1 MQTPTVADRAAG
13 VQPGPGPGADRRVLV
28 RLGGEVCT
36 KSSRTRRRFLG
47 VLTRN
52 ARAALRRAGVPAEVR
67 QEWTRL
73 VVSTPEPA
81 SARDALSR
89 VFGVHSVH
97 ETLPVPFTSLPGLVE
112 ALVPLY
118 SDRVAGRSFAVRA
131 RRRERVRFT
140 SHDLAVELGAALRP
154 LATRVDLEAPDVEV
168 VVEVHAGHADAIL
181 ETTAG
186 VGGLPLGTGGGAI
199 GLFSGGFD
207 SPVAAWRV
215 MRRGTRLDLLICDL
229 GGCGQVDQA
238 LAVAKQLALRWTAGL
253 EPRFWVVDLAP
264 VVLALTQRVNP
275 RLRQILLR
283 RAMYRAGSCLAE
295 ELGASALVTGESLAQ
310 VSTQTLGNIRTCEQA
325 ATVPVLRPLIG
336 MGKDEII
343 AQARA
348 IGTYES
354 SARVQ
359 EHCSI
364 SPGRVET
371 WSSPG
376 RIEAVERAVEAEPLT
391 EAWIRE
397 AVSRRRLV
405 DLRSWAP
412 GALPDLVVQSVP
424 DGAVVVDVREP
435 EEGPVAGD
443 LRLPFSQA
451 DELLSGLDPGGVYVL
466 VCGSGQR
473 SYTIAREMA
482 RRGFTAYSLAGG
494 VKAFPGRPR
503 RQRNPP
509 QPALKVPTSWP

>member
-1 MQTPTVADRAAG
+1 MQTMQTPTVADRDAAA
-13 VQPGPGPGADRRVLV
+13 QPDPAATQRRLLV

-36 KSSRTRRRFLG
+36 KSPRTRRRFLA

-73 VVSTPEPA
+73 LVSSPRPA
-81 SARDALSR
+81 AARDALSR
-89 VFGVHSVH
+89 VFGVHAVH
-97 ETLPVPFTSLPGLVE
+97 EILPVPFTTLPGLVE

-118 SDRVAGRSFAVRA
+118 AERVAGHSFAVRA
-131 RRRERVRFT
+131 KRREHVPFT

-154 LATRVDLEAPDVEV
+154 LATRVNLDSPEVEV
-168 VVEVHAGHADAIL
+168 VVEIHAGHADAVL

-186 VGGLPLGTGGGAI
+186 AGGLPLGTGGRAVA
-199 GLFSGGFD
+199 LFSGGFD

-215 MRRGTRLDLLICDL
+215 MRRGTQLDLLICDL
-229 GGCGQVDQA
+229 GGCGQMDQA
-238 LAVAKQLALRWTAGL
+238 LAVAKELTLRWTAGL

-264 VVLALTQRVNP
+264 VVLALTQRVNS

-295 ELGASALVTGESLAQ
+295 ELGASALVTGESLGQ

-343 AQARA
+343 SQARA
-348 IGTYES
+348 IGTYDA
-354 SARVQ
+354 SAKVQ

-371 WSSPG
+371 WSSPA
-376 RIEAVERAVEAEPLT
+376 RIEAVEREVEAEPLT
-391 EAWIRE
+391 EAWVRE
-397 AVSRRRLV
+397 AVRRRRLV
-405 DLRSWAP
+405 ELRSWTP
-412 GALPDLVVQSVP
+412 GALPDLVVQSP
-424 DGAVVVDVREP
+424 PEGAVVVDVREP

-451 DELLSGLDPGGVYVL
+451 DKLLDGLDPGKVYVL
-466 VCGSGQR
+466 VCAGGQR
-473 SYTIAREMA
+473 SYTIARELA
-482 RRGFTAYSLAGG
+482 RRGYTAYSLAGG
-494 VKAFPGRPR
+494 VKSLHGGPPG
-503 RQRNPP
+503 QRAGL
-509 QPALKVPTSWP
+509 ALKRR

>member
-1 MQTPTVADRAAG
+1 MQTQTLADRDAAAQT
-13 VQPGPGPGADRRVLV
+13 VPAPATSATTADRRLLV
-28 RLGGEVCT
+28 RFGGEVCT

-73 VVSTPEPA
+73 LVSTPEPA
-81 SARDALSR
+81 TARDVLSR
-89 VFGVHSVH
+89 VFGVHAVH
-97 ETLPVPFTSLPGLVE
+97 ETVQVPFGSLPDLVE
-112 ALVPLY
+112 SLVPLY
-118 SDRVAGRSFAVRA
+118 AERVAGRSFAVRA
-131 RRRERVRFT
+131 KRREPAPFS
-140 SHDLAVELGAALRP
+140 SHDLAVELGAALLP
-154 LATRVDLEAPDVEV
+154 LASRVDLGNPDVAV
-168 VVEVHAGHADAIL
+168 AVEIHAGYADAVL
-181 ETTAG
+181 ESTAG
-186 VGGLPLGTGGGAI
+186 TGGLPLGTGGRAV

-215 MRRGTRLDLLICDL
+215 MRRGTQLDLLICDL
-229 GGCGQVDQA
+229 GGCGQIDQA
-238 LAVAKQLALRWTAGL
+238 LAVAKELAVRWTAGL

-283 RAMYRAGSCLAE
+283 RAMYRAGSYLAE
-295 ELGASALVTGESLAQ
+295 EIRASALVTGESLGQ

-348 IGTYES
+348 IGTYDT
-354 SARVQ
+354 SAKVQ

-364 SPGRVET
+364 SPGKVET
-371 WSSPG
+371 WSSPA
-376 RIEAVERAVEAEPLT
+376 RIESVEREVDAEPLT
-391 EAWIRE
+391 EAWIRA
-397 AVSRRRLV
+397 AVQRRRLV
-405 DLRSWAP
+405 ELRSWTP
-412 GALPDLVVQSVP
+412 GALPDLVVSSVP
-424 DGAVVVDVREP
+424 EGAVVVDVREP

-443 LRLPFSQA
+443 LRLPFSQM
-451 DELLSGLDPGGVYVL
+451 DKLLGDLDPGKAYLL
-466 VCGSGQR
+466 VCASGQR
-473 SYTIAREMA
+473 SYTVARELV

-494 VKAFPGRPR
+494 VKSLASRV
-503 RQRNPP
+503 
-509 QPALKVPTSWP
+509 A